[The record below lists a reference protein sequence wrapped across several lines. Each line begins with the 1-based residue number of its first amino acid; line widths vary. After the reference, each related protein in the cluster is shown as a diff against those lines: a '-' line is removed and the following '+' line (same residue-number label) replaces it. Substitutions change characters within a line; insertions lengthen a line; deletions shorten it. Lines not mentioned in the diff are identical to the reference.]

1 MSLYPRILKDC
12 DRRVGARCPAG
23 WKRTGRSSG
32 GTPAAG
38 EFAATRRPISTA
50 LAMAR
55 PPTTSSS
62 ALRRRACHGDRTG
75 CSAELL
81 YAAGGKAGE
90 MGWNASSHCLFVD
103 CIVDNGLTRDTCELW
118 SPSGHHPESPG
129 IAQVSS
135 IIVQARQPL

>member
-23 WKRTGRSSG
+23 GGSGRAEAAVGRPLLASSQLRG
-32 GTPAAG
+32 GRFRLPSPWHAR
-38 EFAATRRPISTA
+38 RRP
-50 LAMAR
+50 R
-55 PPTTSSS
+55 
-62 ALRRRACHGDRTG
+62 RRRACPGDRTG

-103 CIVDNGLTRDTCELW
+103 CIVDIGLTRDTCELW

-129 IAQVSS
+129 LAQVSS